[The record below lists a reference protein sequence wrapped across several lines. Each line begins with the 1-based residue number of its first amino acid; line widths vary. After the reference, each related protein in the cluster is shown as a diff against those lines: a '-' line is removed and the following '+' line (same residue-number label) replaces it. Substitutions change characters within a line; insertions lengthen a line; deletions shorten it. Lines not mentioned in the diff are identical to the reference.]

1 LLRNFIHL
9 EKNVSEGVSISL
21 LLLVVWKIVRWPVV
35 VFRIRKLIRE
45 KELISIAI
53 LTEPVE

>member
-1 LLRNFIHL
+1 
-9 EKNVSEGVSISL
+9 VSEGVSISL